1 MSIVMFGALILLI
14 VMGVP
19 IAVAL
24 TGAALAALATAQ
36 FGFLPAAFWSVATSA
51 VISAMTVSLKA
62 LGKGVAINQ
71 SKQIVEMIGKI
82 LAVFIRK

>member
-1 MSIVMFGALILLI
+1 
-14 VMGVP
+14 
-19 IAVAL
+19 
-24 TGAALAALATAQ
+24 
-36 FGFLPAAFWSVATSA
+36 
-51 VISAMTVSLKA
+51 MTVSLKA